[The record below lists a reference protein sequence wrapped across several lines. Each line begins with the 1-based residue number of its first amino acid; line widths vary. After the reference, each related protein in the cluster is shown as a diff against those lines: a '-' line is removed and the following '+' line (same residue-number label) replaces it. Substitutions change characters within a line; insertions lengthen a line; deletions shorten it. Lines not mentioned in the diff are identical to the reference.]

1 MWIARRH
8 AVLAII
14 VALMLLAA
22 LALALGSDRTAQA
35 QGGISVT
42 VREQTV
48 TIESLAPRT
57 AFEVKAPCES
67 GEVAVGGGV
76 RVPPDSGLRSYLSAP
91 TAGAADGW
99 QAGFANGSSP
109 ARSVTVTAYAVC
121 TSGSAATTTTST
133 PAPSPTPQ
141 PTPQPT
147 PRPTPEPTQPTTTMH
162 KR

>member
-1 MWIARRH
+1 MWTDRRH
-8 AVLAII
+8 ALLGLI

-35 QGGISVT
+35 QGGIIVT

-48 TIESLAPRT
+48 TIASLAPRS
-57 AFEVKAPCES
+57 AFEVKAPCGS
-67 GEVAVGGGV
+67 GEVAVGGGA
-76 RVPPDSGLRSYLSAP
+76 RVPPESGVRSYLSAP

-121 TSGSAATTTTST
+121 TSGSAATTTTGPPT
-133 PAPSPTPQ
+133 PSLTPQ
-141 PTPQPT
+141 PTPGPT
-147 PRPTPEPTQPTTTMH
+147 PGPTPTPTQPTTTMH

>member
-8 AVLAII
+8 VILAMI
-14 VALMLLAA
+14 VALMLLATV
-22 LALALGSDRTAQA
+22 ALALGSDRIAQA

-48 TIESLAPRT
+48 TIASFAPRA
-57 AFEVKAPCES
+57 AFEVKAPCGS
-67 GEVAVGGGV
+67 GEVAVGGGI
-76 RVPPDSGLRSYLSAP
+76 RVPPDSGVRAYLSAP

-121 TSGSAATTTTST
+121 PAGSASTPTST
-133 PAPSPTPQ
+133 PTPS
-141 PTPQPT
+141 PT
-147 PRPTPEPTQPTTTMH
+147 PRPTPGPTPEPTPTQPTTTMH